1 MWVRALFL
9 SALLLAG
16 APHVAAAAGPPPG
29 SHTAVLASGAAAQ
42 KLGAQID
49 AYLEPYVALDLF
61 QGTVLVARGDRVLLE
76 KGCGLANVELNVRN
90 TPAQV
95 FRIASLTKVF
105 TEVLLGRLVEQGKL
119 SLDAPL
125 SRYLSGF
132 PRGDSITI
140 DMLRVHRAGI
150 PNMNSIPFDEEAS
163 EPNTL
168 DSLVRVIAKTPLDF
182 SPGSRRRYSNG
193 GYAVLAAVIEKV
205 TGQSYAE
212 ALAERVLRP
221 LGLTHTYEEA
231 DGMLVPNRAYGY
243 TASRSQRRGL
253 ELAPFQQ
260 MTTKSGGGSL
270 VSTAGDL
277 HRLLRAM
284 YTDRPIKKETWR
296 TLFPPDSVFSYQ
308 GRCPGYN
315 VFMGRDFTHD
325 VVVVVLCNDYAA
337 GMVGDVGSDLIAMAS
352 GREVAK
358 PRWRADV
365 KVDSSRVEPFL
376 GTYRPEPGA
385 LPYGDDAVTL
395 RWRGRDLVLERGHQ
409 PLDALIPQGA
419 DSYLLRNLWS
429 ELRLEPARAGA
440 APRVTLRPLWFTTD
454 ARPLQRVQ

>member
-1 MWVRALFL
+1 MSSILRASSFAYVLCL
-9 SALLLAG
+9 SAVFSGASAHGGSEGLQPAQLASQLDGIAASVMEKARYPGVALLLSRRGEVIYRKGFGFADLENRI
-16 APHVAAAAGPPPG
+16 PVTPDTVFPIG
-29 SHTAVLASGAAAQ
+29 SVTKS
-42 KLGAQID
+42 
-49 AYLEPYVALDLF
+49 F
-61 QGTVLVARGDRVLLE
+61 T
-76 KGCGLANVELNVRN
+76 GLAVML
-90 TPAQV
+90 
-95 FRIASLTKVF
+95 
-105 TEVLLGRLVEQGKL
+105 LVEQGKL

-352 GREVAK
+352 SPDPVFRRRLAQAEADVEVAK
-358 PRWRADV
+358 LMGYEAASLL
-365 KVDSSRVEPFL
+365 DSGRIPSIEVSVEKIF
-376 GTYRPEPGA
+376 T
-385 LPYGDDAVTL
+385 
-395 RWRGRDLVLERGHQ
+395 
-409 PLDALIPQGA
+409 
-419 DSYLLRNLWS
+419 S
-429 ELRLEPARAGA
+429 ELRQRIADLAIDLLGPDGL
-440 APRVTLRPLWFTTD
+440 RVGNFFERLYRVSPLMRFGGGTNEVLRD
-454 ARPLQRVQ
+454 VIAQRGHTMPSYGR

>member
-1 MWVRALFL
+1 
-9 SALLLAG
+9 
-16 APHVAAAAGPPPG
+16 
-29 SHTAVLASGAAAQ
+29 VLASGAAAQ
-42 KLGAQID
+42 KLDAQID

-90 TPAQV
+90 TPARV

-352 GREVAK
+352 GREVPK

-429 ELRLEPARAGA
+429 ELRLEPASAGA

>member
-1 MWVRALFL
+1 MSVRALFL

-29 SHTAVLASGAAAQ
+29 SNTAVLASGAAAQ
-42 KLGAQID
+42 KLDAQID

-90 TPAQV
+90 TPARV

-352 GREVAK
+352 GREVEK
-358 PRWRADV
+358 PRWRADM

-376 GTYRPEPGA
+376 GTYSPEPGA

-429 ELRLEPARAGA
+429 ELRLEPASAGA